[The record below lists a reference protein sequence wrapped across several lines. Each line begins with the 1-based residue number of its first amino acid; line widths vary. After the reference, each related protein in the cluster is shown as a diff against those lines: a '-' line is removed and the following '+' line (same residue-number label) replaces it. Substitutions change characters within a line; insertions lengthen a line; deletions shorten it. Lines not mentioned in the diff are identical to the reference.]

1 MIYPEFLHKGST
13 IGISAPSAGVGRKL
27 EDFDRSLS
35 LLKKKG
41 WQIKETASVRLNDV
55 RGGDAKTRG
64 EELTS
69 LFKDNEVDFVM
80 AAAGGDFLNEMLEY
94 VNWKIAVVE
103 TVVKERL
110 TETGSD
116 IFMLLYVGNKTYREA
131 EEILQRKRKVKLTN
145 RGIASMKEKIH
156 AALCLELEF
165 RSAIG
170 KEWEHL
176 NMLKKET
183 ADADPVNGSSNEG
196 VMPYARAL

>member
-94 VNWKIAVVE
+94 VNWNV
-103 TVVKERL
+103 
-110 TETGSD
+110 
-116 IFMLLYVGNKTYREA
+116 
-131 EEILQRKRKVKLTN
+131 
-145 RGIASMKEKIH
+145 
-156 AALCLELEF
+156 
-165 RSAIG
+165 
-170 KEWEHL
+170 
-176 NMLKKET
+176 LKKNPKWLMG
-183 ADADPVNGSSNEG
+183 ASDPTGLLFPYTTLYDVATIYGANAGSFDIEPLPKYLKNNLEIISRS
-196 VMPYARAL
+196 VSSP